1 MSTLTQFSGG
11 GVRQI
16 QTGYLSNVVA
26 TAAGTGEE
34 QFYLDITVSAI
45 TNTTKCVIQ
54 FDGAA
59 NIGGFSYPFYFFNST
74 TQTYIPTTKIL
85 NSTTLRIM
93 CRTSGS
99 TPYFN
104 GRWTITEYN

>member
-11 GVRQI
+11 GIKSI
-16 QTGYLSNVVA
+16 QTGYLANAMAVLGA
-26 TAAGTGEE
+26 TTEE
-34 QFYLDITVSAI
+34 LYYLDVTVSAI

-59 NIGGFSYPFYFFNST
+59 NNGAVGYSSYYSPSWIM
-74 TQTYIPTTKIL
+74 YIPTTRIV

-93 CRTSGS
+93 VRNTGAAN
-99 TPYFN
+99 PYLT

>member
-59 NIGGFSYPFYFFNST
+59 NVGGLPNASYYNASFIM
-74 TQTYIPTTKIL
+74 YIPTTKIV

-93 CRTSGS
+93 ARTTGS
-99 TPYFN
+99 APYFN